1 MLSSI
6 AENYLSSASALVYL
20 AVLTV
25 LAYFRLDVFVTGIV
39 RLIIPPSGTSTGAM
53 LPALLAPALASSSSS
68 RIFMLLVSQK
78 IHCLKSVHCPQYILG
93 YAF

>member
-1 MLSSI
+1 
-6 AENYLSSASALVYL
+6 
-20 AVLTV
+20 
-25 LAYFRLDVFVTGIV
+25 
-39 RLIIPPSGTSTGAM
+39 M

-78 IHCLKSVHCPQYILG
+78 IHCLKSVHCPQCILG